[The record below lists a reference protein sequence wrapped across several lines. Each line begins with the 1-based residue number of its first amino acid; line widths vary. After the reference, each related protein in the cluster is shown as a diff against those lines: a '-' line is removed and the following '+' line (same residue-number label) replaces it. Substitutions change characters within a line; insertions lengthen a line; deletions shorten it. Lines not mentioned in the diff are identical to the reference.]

1 MGQGGN
7 VKPAGEC
14 HCLLIKYFS
23 KVNLSGFKKVKPL
36 NIIVGQKILQ
46 FLFLSYVVN
55 LS

>member
-7 VKPAGEC
+7 VKPVGE
-14 HCLLIKYFS
+14 CLLIKYFS